1 MGGGGRILI
10 TGAAGFTGRHAC
22 RHFAAAGWEVAA
34 LVSPR
39 AADVGIPGAA
49 RVLRGDLTD
58 PREAVR
64 ICAEA
69 RPDAVLHLAGHNDA
83 RASFAAPAATL
94 DANVMATVFLLEAV
108 RRTCGCRTL
117 VTGSMLRVPPE
128 RLARAFHPYGF
139 SKTMQVMAARAW
151 HHWYK
156 LPVIVAEP
164 SNLIGPGASNGLCG
178 KIARWAA
185 KTELAAC
192 RGYGTSGGGREPD
205 RGGTGATGE
214 GRRTAGADA
223 RTTDG
228 GSRAFGGAEPFFLSS
243 LTETRDFLDVR
254 DAVSAYE
261 LLLLSGQPGEAYQVG
276 TGRARPLA
284 DVKRVFDRLA
294 RVPLRW
300 RIGRSDAPSPPPA
313 DPSGLLALGW
323 KIRHSFVHSL
333 ADVLEEA
340 RREAAAEEAAAG
352 GG

>member
-39 AADVGIPGAA
+39 AADAGIPGAA
-49 RVLRGDLTD
+49 LVLRGDLTD
-58 PREAVR
+58 PFEALR

-69 RPDAVLHLAGHNDA
+69 RPDAVLHLAGQNDA
-83 RASFAAPAATL
+83 RVSFLAPGATL
-94 DANVMATVFLLEAV
+94 EANVMATVCLLEAI
-108 RRTCGCRTL
+108 RRTGGCRTL
-117 VTGSMLRVPPE
+117 VIGSMLRVPPE
-128 RLARAFHPYGF
+128 RLARASHPYGF
-139 SKTMQVMAARAW
+139 SKTVQVMAARAW
-151 HHWYK
+151 HHWYG

-185 KTELAAC
+185 QAELMAC
-192 RGYGTSGGGREPD
+192 RGNGTAGGGHNPAD
-205 RGGTGATGE
+205 GGTGAARDGSL
-214 GRRTAGADA
+214 AAD
-223 RTTDG
+223 
-228 GSRAFGGAEPFFLSS
+228 GAEPFPLSS

-261 LLLLSGQPGEAYQVG
+261 LLLRMGKPGEAYEVG

-294 RVPLRW
+294 RVPLKW
-300 RIGRSDAPSPPPA
+300 RTGLSDAPSPPPA

-323 KIRHSFVHSL
+323 KPRHSFVRSL
-333 ADVLEEA
+333 ADALEEA
-340 RREAAAEEAAAG
+340 RREAAAEKAAARG
-352 GG
+352 G

>member
-1 MGGGGRILI
+1 MI
-10 TGAAGFTGRHAC
+10 TGAAGFSGRHAC

-34 LVSPR
+34 LASPR
-39 AADVGIPGAA
+39 AADAGIPGAA

-58 PREAVR
+58 PREALR

-69 RPDAVLHLAGHNDA
+69 RPDAVLHLAGQNDA
-83 RASFAAPAATL
+83 RASWLAPGVTL
-94 DANVMATVFLLEAV
+94 EANVMATVCLLEAV

-128 RLARAFHPYGF
+128 RLVRAPHPYGF
-139 SKTMQVMAARAW
+139 SKTVQVMAAIAW
-151 HHWYK
+151 HHWYG

-185 KTELAAC
+185 KAELTAC
-192 RGYGTSGGGREPD
+192 RETGTAAGGRGPD
-205 RGGTGATGE
+205 GRGTGAAGE
-214 GRRTAGADA
+214 GGRIAGTGTRAA
-223 RTTDG
+223 DG
-228 GSRAFGGAEPFFLSS
+228 GTRADNRVEPFVLSS

-261 LLLLSGQPGEAYQVG
+261 LLLLAGKPGEAYQVG

-323 KIRHSFVHSL
+323 RPRHSFVRSL
-333 ADVLEEA
+333 ADALEEA
-340 RREAAAEEAAAG
+340 RREAAAAETAAG